1 MENPADKLMLLD
13 PCVFAQMMVLLATF
27 QVTLSRFPVF
37 YYGLFYSELQVRPDG
52 RDSMSRL
59 IIFEKNIVARLKLK
73 LSDCSLEEDE
83 EDSAEEILNSTQI
96 NQGNP
101 VEIFSCDCEFE
112 AVPDQKRAKK
122 ELSSAICV
130 EKLSQGLK
138 DL

>member
-1 MENPADKLMLLD
+1 MLGYLTPLIPFWKFLNSVEKSLAERQKKKMENPADKLMLLD

-37 YYGLFYSELQVRPDG
+37 YYGLFYSELQ
-52 RDSMSRL
+52 
-59 IIFEKNIVARLKLK
+59 NIVARLKLK

-96 NQGNP
+96 NQ
-101 VEIFSCDCEFE
+101 
-112 AVPDQKRAKK
+112 AVPDQKRVKK

-130 EKLSQGLK
+130 EKLSQGLE